1 MILTRWGNLVYH
13 DRSNREDD
21 NGVLGSTSS
30 KKLLDMGFSYKYG
43 VEDIFDETIKWAQS
57 YGILK

>member
-1 MILTRWGNLVYH
+1 LVYH

-43 VEDIFDETIKWAQS
+43 VEDIFDDTIKWAQS